1 MQLQRLWLTDFR
13 SYPSAELAFAPGLTA
28 LLGANGEGKTNV
40 LEAVA
45 YLATLSSFRG
55 APNDA
60 LVRHGCQMAV
70 VRAEGEREGR
80 SLLVEAEITTSG
92 RGRVQ
97 VNKQRLSR
105 ARDLLGALRVSV
117 FSPDD
122 LELVKGGPAERRRYL
137 DDTLVARL
145 PKLDLVR
152 SDLDR
157 VLRQRNALLKQ
168 SGGRLTPEVD
178 ATLGCGTP
186 SSSRRGRPWPT
197 PGPPWSTTWRRCWPR
212 PTTRWPAGPPTCT
225 VRYEA
230 PWREHGLAAAL
241 EAARKDE
248 LRRGLSL
255 VGPHR
260 DELALTLDGM
270 PARTHASQGEQRS
283 VALALRLA
291 AHRVVTEATGSPPI
305 LLLDDVF
312 SELDPER
319 SAALLAHLPA
329 GQTLLSSAAG
339 LPAGRRA
346 RAGAAGRGRR
356 GHARPDAGAGPAV
369 AGGPYTRPMPWEPLP
384 GSRDPEPARVSDS
397 LEPPGAPSR
406 RLVHRREH
414 LAGAA
419 LARPRGPQRGGQQP
433 PGAAQER
440 HTHRGRRRPCVGDP
454 AAVPRGHAGHP
465 AAGRAG
471 RRRRLHHRGPGAS
484 RQPPRPLR
492 ECPRSALSAG
502 RMPPS

>member
-13 SYPSAELAFAPGLTA
+13 SYPSAELTFAPGLTA

-40 LEAVA
+40 MEAVG

-55 APNDA
+55 APNEA
-60 LVRHGCQMAV
+60 LVRHGCTTAV

-80 SLLVEAEITTSG
+80 NLLIEAEITTSG

-122 LELVKGGPAERRRYL
+122 LELVKGGPALRRGYL
-137 DDTLVARL
+137 DDTLVARQ
-145 PKLDLVR
+145 PKLDLLR
-152 SDLDR
+152 GDLDR

-168 SGGRLTPEVD
+168 AGGRVTPEID
-178 ATLGCGTP
+178 ATLAVWDAKLVEAGEGLAAARAALVDDLAP
-186 SSSRRGRPWPT
+186 VLAEAYDQVAGRP
-197 PGPPWSTTWRRCWPR
+197 
-212 PTTRWPAGPPTCT
+212 AH
-225 VRYEA
+225 VQVAYHA

-241 EAARKDE
+241 EAARADE

-260 DELALTLDGM
+260 DELVVTLDGM

-312 SELDPER
+312 SELDPDR
-319 SAALLAHLPA
+319 SAALLAHLPT

-339 LPAGRRA
+339 LP
-346 RAGAAGRGRR
+346 
-356 GHARPDAGAGPAV
+356 
-369 AGGPYTRPMPWEPLP
+369 
-384 GSRDPEPARVSDS
+384 
-397 LEPPGAPSR
+397 PGAEPE
-406 RLVHRREH
+406 LVLRVE
-414 LAGAA
+414 
-419 LARPRGPQRGGQQP
+419 GG
-433 PGAAQER
+433 
-440 HTHRGRRRPCVGDP
+440 TVTP
-454 AAVPRGHAGHP
+454 A
-465 AAGRAG
+465 
-471 RRRRLHHRGPGAS
+471 
-484 RQPPRPLR
+484 
-492 ECPRSALSAG
+492 
-502 RMPPS
+502 